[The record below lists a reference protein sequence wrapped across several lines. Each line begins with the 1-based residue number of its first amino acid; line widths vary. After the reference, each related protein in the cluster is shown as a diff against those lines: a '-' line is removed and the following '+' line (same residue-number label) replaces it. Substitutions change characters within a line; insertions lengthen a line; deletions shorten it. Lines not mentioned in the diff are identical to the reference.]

1 MMRFPQLA
9 AASFL
14 LLAAFGCPKK
24 DDAAPPLAPR
34 PTPTPAVSEGSLSFD
49 LSGLAAKSTL
59 EVLPADR
66 VAGLPVRLRVRF
78 DEEVPQTPVVPRERQ
93 ILVMPAA
100 EYRDATIVE
109 ARLNRGKS
117 IDILKVLVAEKPKEL
132 ERDVPLFPAPP
143 GVQAIRAKLAYLDF
157 KNGSGVR
164 FVTRLVVDETP
175 QPNDN
180 LFLTFQGITTDGLR
194 IVAVYWPVT
203 VKGIPETDDV
213 DVVLK
218 AIQSAKGDAL
228 SPDLAKFDAFIAS
241 MEVKLPGAN
250 P

>member
-1 MMRFPQLA
+1 MARIATQA
-9 AASFL
+9 ING
-14 LLAAFGCPKK
+14 FGRIS
-24 DDAAPPLAPR
+24 DDTA
-34 PTPTPAVSEGSLSFD
+34 GSNR
-49 LSGLAAKSTL
+49 
-59 EVLPADR
+59 AD
-66 VAGLPVRLRVRF
+66 
-78 DEEVPQTPVVPRERQ
+78 
-93 ILVMPAA
+93 
-100 EYRDATIVE
+100 
-109 ARLNRGKS
+109 S
-117 IDILKVLVAEKPKEL
+117 
-132 ERDVPLFPAPP
+132 

-194 IVAVYWPVT
+194 IVAVYWPIT

-228 SPDLAKFDAFIAS
+228 TPDLAKFDAFIAS
-241 MEVKLPGAN
+241 MDVKLPGA

>member
-1 MMRFPQLA
+1 MMARSRMA
-9 AASFL
+9 ALSCCA
-14 LLAAFGCPKK
+14 LLAVGCTKK
-24 DDAAPPLAPR
+24 ADDPPPVAAR
-34 PTPTPAVSEGSLSFD
+34 PTPTPAVNEASLAFD
-49 LSGLAAKSTL
+49 LQGLAAKWTT

-132 ERDVPLFPAPP
+132 ERDVPLFPASP
-143 GVQAIRAKLAYLDF
+143 GVQTFRAKLAYLDF

-180 LFLTFQGITTDGLR
+180 LFLTFQGLTTDGLR
-194 IVAVYWPVT
+194 IVAVYWPIT

-218 AIQSAKGDAL
+218 AIQNAKGDAL
-228 SPDLAKFDAFIAS
+228 TPDLAKFDAFIAS
-241 MEVKLPGAN
+241 MDVKLPQ

>member
-1 MMRFPQLA
+1 MTRLA
-9 AASFL
+9 RIAAVSCL
-14 LLAAFGCPKK
+14 VLAAFGCTKK
-24 DDAAPPLAPR
+24 EETPPPVAAR
-34 PTPTPAVSEGSLSFD
+34 PTPTPAVNEASLAFD
-49 LSGLAAKSTL
+49 LQGLAAKSTA

-93 ILVMPAA
+93 ILVIPAA

-117 IDILKVLVAEKPKEL
+117 IDILKVLMAEKPKEL
-132 ERDVPLFPAPP
+132 ERDVPLFPAFP
-143 GVQAIRAKLAYLDF
+143 GVQTFRAKLAYLDF

-180 LFLTFQGITTDGLR
+180 LFLTFQGLTTDGLR
-194 IVAVYWPVT
+194 IVSVYWPIT
-203 VKGIPETDDV
+203 VKGIPETDDA

-228 SPDLAKFDAFIAS
+228 TPDLAKFDAFIAS
-241 MEVKLPGAN
+241 MDVKVPPSN
-250 P
+250 